1 MQEVSQYSNIDLL
14 KGAVTYKHTS
24 NVGDTLVKLY
34 DSQTDGSCRIQFC
47 QNAGDNPV
55 DGIMDI
61 CISVRV
67 NGKWGFQYVFAS
79 TGVVTVRNR
88 SNSEKFGAWKQL
100 L

>member
-1 MQEVSQYSNIDLL
+1 MSLNNDIDLL
-14 KGAVTYKHTS
+14 KGAVTYKHTT

-34 DSQTDGSCRIQFC
+34 DSQTDGSCRMQFC
-47 QNAGDNPV
+47 QNAGDNPA
-55 DGIMDI
+55 DGLMDI

-79 TGVVTVRNR
+79 TGVITVRSRN
-88 SNSEKFGAWKQL
+88 NSEFGAWKQL